1 MKLLITFLFTYLFSQ
16 FASSQSLDYQVLFGD
31 DWNKALIFEKENRN
45 WMEPLLAKSH
55 VSYPVAIAVIFPE
68 IVRYSALR
76 DKVEITLLKTLYVNL
91 GEDYANFSVGQ
102 FQMKPSFAETI
113 RRKADSVLGRKSGI
127 SFKRKSDFND
137 IKDFRKSILND
148 LEDPKSQINY
158 LVAFIMICEK
168 EFKTSCKDEISQI
181 KFLATAY
188 NFGIDKKEPEI
199 ERMTD
204 RKFFNTKLIMAEKY
218 CYSDVSLF
226 WYKQFISH

>member
-1 MKLLITFLFTYLFSQ
+1 MKLLITFLLTNLFSQ
-16 FASSQSLDYQVLFGD
+16 FASSQSIDYQELFGD
-31 DWNKALIFEKENRN
+31 DWKKALIFEKENRN

-55 VSYPVAIAVIFPE
+55 VSYPVAISIVFPE

-76 DKVEITLLKTLYVNL
+76 DKVEISLLKTLYVNL
-91 GEDYANFSVGQ
+91 GEDYADFSIGQ
-102 FQMKPSFAETI
+102 FQMKPSFAEAI
-113 RRKADSVLGRKSGI
+113 RRKAASGLERKSGI
-127 SFKRKSDFND
+127 HFKKKSDFDD

-158 LVAFIMICEK
+158 LIVFIMICEK
-168 EFKTSCKDEISQI
+168 EFKTSCKDEVTQL

-188 NFGIDKKEPEI
+188 NSGIDKNASEI
-199 ERMTD
+199 ERMTE
-204 RKFFNTKLIMAEKY
+204 KKYFNTKLISTEKY